1 MRKLQISIWI
11 ILCCAVLL
19 TACQATPDE
28 SVVIGKGDG
37 QLEEK
42 ILSQQTDAPLPTDI
56 PQSGTNI
63 TQTYKHENLDI
74 TIEIDALVDTQD
86 GKTMPAAKVTPYK
99 FTQEDVDRIY
109 EHFVGD
115 AHFFRIPDGERWD
128 FMAQMSIKS
137 SEKRLEFAENSEYY
151 SDDHIQRIRDNIE
164 KARQDYLYAKQE
176 TDFKAVSHTLC
187 KENLVF
193 GGDLIEGVYG
203 YFKKGEFAYRLGVS
217 NDENGMSSNMFIRRV
232 DGGDDMIYQ
241 SEMGSDIVYL
251 GEGESINELAYE
263 DAFAQARQTADVFG
277 ADEMMLAHEEAVQYP
292 ENTYDSYYTFVFT
305 HQINDVPCLYNAIAI
320 ANDEGYSDIWDY
332 EQLRIEVDINGIR
345 SAAWYYPLAISEQL
359 AQSASL
365 ISFEDVMDCFSKMV
379 FIKNSWL
386 ENDLNTKLYLNV
398 DYSDD
403 SGEPREE
410 DAITVGKVIVHIKN
424 IKLGLMRVQSGMDFL
439 LIPVWDFYGY
449 RERFTPEGEDID
461 ILSGESS
468 GRAEEY
474 KPIEYC
480 LLTIN
485 ALDGSVIDLEQ
496 GY

>member
-1 MRKLQISIWI
+1 MSKIQISILI
-11 ILCCAVLL
+11 ILCCAFLL

-42 ILSQQTDAPLPTDI
+42 ISRQTDSPLPSDM
-56 PQSGTNI
+56 PQSGTQI
-63 TQTYKHENLDI
+63 KQAIKHDSLDI
-74 TIEIDALVDTQD
+74 TIELDALVDTQD

-99 FTQEDVDRIY
+99 FTQEDVDRVY
-109 EHFVGD
+109 EYFVGD
-115 AHFFRIPDGERWD
+115 AHFFRIPDGEEWD
-128 FMAQMSIKS
+128 YLAQKSIENW
-137 SEKRLEFAENSEYY
+137 EKRLEFAENSEYY

-164 KARQDYLYAKQE
+164 SARQDYLYAKQE
-176 TDFKAVSHTLC
+176 TDFEAVSHTLC

-193 GGDLIEGVYG
+193 GGDLTEGVYG
-203 YFKKGEFAYRLGVS
+203 YFKSGEYAYRLGVV
-217 NDENGMSSNMFIRRV
+217 NDENGMSSEMFIRRV
-232 DGGDDMIYQ
+232 GGGDEMIYQ
-241 SEMGSDIVYL
+241 SEMGSDIEYM
-251 GEGESINELAYE
+251 GDGESIKELSYE
-263 DAFAQARQTADVFG
+263 DAFAQARLTADVFG

-292 ENTYDSYYTFVFT
+292 TNTYDSYYTFVFT
-305 HQINDVPCLYNAIAI
+305 HQIDGVPCLYNAIAI
-320 ANDEGYSDIWDY
+320 ANDEGYNDIWDY
-332 EQLRIEVDINGIR
+332 EQLRIEVDRNGIR
-345 SAAWYYPLAISEQL
+345 SAAWYYPLTIAEQL

-365 ISFEDVMDCFSKMV
+365 ISFEQVMDCFSKMV

-386 ENDLNTKLYLNV
+386 ENDLNTKIYLNV

-403 SGEPREE
+403 PGEPREE

-461 ILSGESS
+461 ILSREST
-468 GRAEEY
+468 GTAEEY
-474 KPIEYC
+474 RPIEYC
-480 LLTIN
+480 MLTIN
-485 ALDGSVIDLEQ
+485 ALDGSVIDLQQ